1 MMRFERSPVGVLQQS
16 VFGWRASVM
25 KLLTVKSCWLLSV
38 PDDSHTLRRKMEVIG
53 ETLARFTDV
62 L

>member
-1 MMRFERSPVGVLQQS
+1 MLQLP